1 MVTADFITR
10 HLTLVIFC
18 REPIPNQAK
27 TRLSK
32 YLGAAGA
39 AALAEAFILDAVA
52 KCRMLSPARLVIAG
66 TGPRPIE
73 ASAFFRAIA
82 RRFDA
87 SLIDQGAGG
96 LGARMERALASFAAR
111 GAILIGT
118 DTPSLPPAML
128 ARSAALL
135 TRNRAVLGPSRDG
148 GYYLVG
154 VRGAIPDM
162 FRGIRW
168 SSSNVL
174 AKTIARLAREGV
186 RPALGPGWYDVDR
199 WRDVELLAA
208 HLAAIRSLRS
218 PDRPQ
223 TPCPATARALAR
235 LGVLRT
241 GR

>member
-1 MVTADFITR
+1 MATADFINR
-10 HLTLVIFC
+10 QLTLVIFC

-27 TRLSK
+27 TRLIK
-32 YLGAAGA
+32 HLGAAGA

-66 TGPRPIE
+66 TGPRPVE
-73 ASAFFRAIA
+73 GSVFFRAIA

-87 SLIDQGAGG
+87 TLIDQGAGS

-111 GAILIGT
+111 GVILIGT
-118 DTPSLPPAML
+118 DTPSLPPAMI

-135 TRNRAVLGPSRDG
+135 GRSRVVLGPSLDG

-154 VRGAIPDM
+154 GRGALPDM
-162 FRGIRW
+162 FCGIRW
-168 SSSNVL
+168 SSTNVL

-208 HLAAIRSLRS
+208 HLAAMRPPRS
-218 PDRPQ
+218 PDHPQ
-223 TPCPATARALAR
+223 TPCPATARALVR
-235 LGVLRT
+235 LGLLRT